1 MVPLELRVVVRN
13 LPGLLFP
20 FPFLYSVRNG
30 LAGTA
35 ALPHATERPI
45 PTPVSPS

>member
-1 MVPLELRVVVRN
+1 MAPPELRVVVRN

-30 LAGTA
+30 LAGA
-35 ALPHATERPI
+35 AAPPHTTERPI
-45 PTPVSPS
+45 PTPRLT